1 MPTTQERIE
10 ASKIA
15 LEEAQKAYDDGKQ
28 QYDKSL
34 ALYEQA
40 KAAAAQAKAFATSIG
55 DTKVDA
61 LTALKTAASF
71 APDPRVYSAQIN
83 QPGANIQE
91 IQKQQLNEATKKLNI
106 AEKIRRQAEKE
117 VQQAEKVING
127 FKNRINVLR
136 NQLGIVIGGI
146 SLKKKAETE
155 KKISTKKIK
164 QRGIKIKRNN
174 IRALIKKNKAAIK
187 ALAKAAALYVI
198 ARLLNRQLQQLSK
211 TVQQLTELVDSVN
224 DQIESIQTKQDVQK
238 ARVTRDAALVELNKA
253 ERQIT
258 VVRNTIKTLETIATV
273 LSLLL
278 SVALLIPIPPF
289 APAKV
294 TEKMINAK
302 LTLDAIT
309 ILLGINRQALD
320 DLIAEVQYQRS
331 RLLPISDIIDQAIDN
346 NLTPEEISN
355 LLGRLGNLGQLG
367 PIAGISYRGFTF
379 AIYEEEDPRFV
390 VAGNKRRYAVA
401 LDRSGFITLKSQ
413 SSFTLDPDV
422 LIEELKLQIDEQNLE
437 A

>member
-10 ASKIA
+10 ASKRA
-15 LEEAQKAYDDGKQ
+15 LEEAQKAYDEGKQ

-40 KAAAAQAKAFATSIG
+40 KAAAAQAKAFAASIG
-55 DTKVDA
+55 DTKIDA
-61 LTALKTAASF
+61 LTALRTAASF
-71 APDPRVYSAQIN
+71 APDPRAYSAQIN
-83 QPGANIQE
+83 QPGINIQE
-91 IQKQQLNEATKKLNI
+91 IQKQQLNEATKKLNV
-106 AEKIRRQAEKE
+106 AEKARRQAERE

-127 FKNRINVLR
+127 FKDRINVLR
-136 NQLGIVIGGI
+136 NQLGIIIGGI
-146 SLKKKAETE
+146 SLKKKAEVE
-155 KKISTKKIK
+155 KKTSTKKVKLRGK
-164 QRGIKIKRNN
+164 QVKRND
-174 IRALIKKNKAAIK
+174 IIATIKKNKAAIK
-187 ALAKAAALYVI
+187 ALAKAAALYTI
-198 ARLLNRQLQQLSK
+198 ARLLNRQLQRLSK
-211 TVQQLTELVDSVN
+211 IVQQLTELVDKVN

-238 ARVTRDAALVELNKA
+238 ARITRNAALAELNKA

-355 LLGRLGNLGQLG
+355 LLDRLGNLGQLG
-367 PIAGISYRGFTF
+367 PIDGISYRGFTF

-401 LDRSGFITLKSQ
+401 LDRSGFIRLRSQ

-422 LIEELKLQIDEQNLE
+422 LIEELKLQIDEQNIE

>member
-1 MPTTQERIE
+1 MPTTQEKIE

-15 LEEAQKAYDDGKQ
+15 LEEAQKAYDDGKK

-40 KAAAAQAKAFATSIG
+40 KAAAVQAKAFASSIG
-55 DTKVDA
+55 DTKVDT

-71 APDPRVYSAQIN
+71 APDPRTYNAQIN
-83 QPGANIQE
+83 QPGVNIQE
-91 IQKQQLNEATKKLNI
+91 IQKQQLNEATKKLNV
-106 AEKIRRQAEKE
+106 AEKFRRQAEKE

-127 FKNRINVLR
+127 FKDRINVLK
-136 NQLGIVIGGI
+136 NQLGIVTSGI

-155 KKISTKKIK
+155 KKTSTKKVK
-164 QRGIKIKRNN
+164 QRSAQIKRNN
-174 IRALIKKNKAAIK
+174 TIATIKKNKAAIK

-211 TVQQLTELVDSVN
+211 VVQQLTELVDKVN

-238 ARVTRDAALVELNKA
+238 ARITRDAALVELNKA

-258 VVRNTIKTLETIATV
+258 TVRNTIKTLETIATV
-273 LSLLL
+273 ISLLL

-289 APAKV
+289 APAKI
-294 TEKMINAK
+294 TEKLINAK

-331 RLLPISDIIDQAIDN
+331 RLLPISDIIDRAIDN

-355 LLGRLGNLGQLG
+355 LLANRGNFGLLG
-367 PIAGISYRGFTF
+367 PIEGVVYKGFTF
-379 AIYEEEDPRFV
+379 AIYEENDPRFV

-401 LDRSGFITLKSQ
+401 LDRSGFVTLQSQ
-413 SSFTLDPDV
+413 ASFTLDPDV
-422 LIEELKLQIDEQNLE
+422 LIEELKLQIDERNLE

>member
-10 ASKIA
+10 ASKRA
-15 LEEAQKAYDDGKQ
+15 LEEAQKAYDEGKQ

-40 KAAAAQAKAFATSIG
+40 KAAAAQAKAFAASIG
-55 DTKVDA
+55 DTKIDA
-61 LTALKTAASF
+61 LTALRTAASF
-71 APDPRVYSAQIN
+71 APDPRAYSAQIN
-83 QPGANIQE
+83 QPGVNIQE
-91 IQKQQLNEATKKLNI
+91 IQKQQLNEATKKLNV
-106 AEKIRRQAEKE
+106 AEKARRQAERE

-127 FKNRINVLR
+127 FKDRINVLR
-136 NQLGIVIGGI
+136 NQLGIIIGGI
-146 SLKKKAETE
+146 SLKKKAEVE
-155 KKISTKKIK
+155 KKTSTKKVKLRGK
-164 QRGIKIKRNN
+164 QVKRND
-174 IRALIKKNKAAIK
+174 IIATIKKNKAAIK
-187 ALAKAAALYVI
+187 ALAKAAALYTI
-198 ARLLNRQLQQLSK
+198 ARLLNRQLQRLSK
-211 TVQQLTELVDSVN
+211 IVQQLTELVDKVN

-238 ARVTRDAALVELNKA
+238 ARITRDAALAELNKA

-355 LLGRLGNLGQLG
+355 LLDRLGNLGQLG
-367 PIAGISYRGFTF
+367 PIDGISYRGFTF

-401 LDRSGFITLKSQ
+401 LDRSGFIRLRSQ

-422 LIEELKLQIDEQNLE
+422 LIEELKLQIDEQNIE